1 MSHGTWSAT
10 EWSRRIKAGEMTVRE
25 AAELVYERIEKN
37 EKNYHCY
44 ITVKEK
50 AVLLAEAERLQQRID
65 NGEFSESPIAGVPV
79 ALKDNLCAEG
89 MRMTCA
95 SRMLE
100 SFVAPYTAEAVRRL
114 SEAGAL
120 IIGKTN
126 MDEFSMGNTTET
138 SFFGE
143 TGNPAAPGCV
153 PGGSSGGSAAAVAA
167 GECVFALGSETG
179 GSVRQP
185 AAHCGVVG
193 LKPTYGTVSR
203 YGMVA
208 YASSLD
214 QIGPLTNTVEDCAAV
229 LSVIA
234 GKDEKD
240 ATSVAREDYDFL
252 AGLKDG
258 IAGCRVALP
267 KEYLA
272 EGIHEDVKQALLAAA
287 AALEAAGATVTETEL
302 GMTEQLVPMYYCIAS
317 AEASSNLAR
326 YDGIRYG
333 HRTGDYGSVQEL
345 VARSRAEG
353 FGAEVKRRILL
364 GTQVLHGEN
373 YENYYLRALK
383 TKEIL
388 KRRFEE
394 LFATYQYI
402 LAPVAPATAPKLG
415 ETKTLLQKYL
425 EDIFTVPANLTGIP
439 AISVPFGRDKKQ
451 HPIGIQLMA
460 DRFCEKELFRAA
472 YVLEQAG
479 ERMQK

>member
-1 MSHGTWSAT
+1 
-10 EWSRRIKAGEMTVRE
+10 
-25 AAELVYERIEKN
+25 
-37 EKNYHCY
+37 
-44 ITVKEK
+44 
-50 AVLLAEAERLQQRID
+50 
-65 NGEFSESPIAGVPV
+65 
-79 ALKDNLCAEG
+79 
-89 MRMTCA
+89 
-95 SRMLE
+95 
-100 SFVAPYTAEAVRRL
+100 
-114 SEAGAL
+114 
-120 IIGKTN
+120 

-383 TKEIL
+383 TKEVL